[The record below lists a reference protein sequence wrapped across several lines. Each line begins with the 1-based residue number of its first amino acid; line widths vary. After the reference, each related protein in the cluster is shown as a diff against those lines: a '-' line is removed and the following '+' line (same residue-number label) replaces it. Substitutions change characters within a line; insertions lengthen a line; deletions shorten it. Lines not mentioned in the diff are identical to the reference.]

1 MRKEL
6 WLLRHGKS
14 DRDLAVDDF
23 DRPLKKRGKRA
34 AQHIGEGLRQLHL
47 IPDWIVSSPAKR
59 AHSTAKIV
67 HKALAVESLDVNL
80 DKRLYQE
87 GFERLKTVLA
97 ECPITARRVLLVG
110 HNPELED
117 LLIYLV
123 GAAKLPDADK
133 LLPTATVV
141 RLSMPDD
148 WTDLDAGSA
157 ELLSITYAKRL
168 PEDVVEPEEG
178 VE

>member
-1 MRKEL
+1 MSREL

-14 DRDLAVDDF
+14 DRNLAIDDF

-34 AQHIGEGLRQLHL
+34 AQRIGTWLLQQRL

-59 AHSTAKIV
+59 AINTAKLV
-67 HKALAVESLDVNL
+67 HKAIGVEGLVINQ

-97 ECPITARRVLLVG
+97 ECPSEARRILLVG

-117 LLIYLV
+117 LLISLV
-123 GAAKLPDADK
+123 GTANLPDTDK
-133 LLPTATVV
+133 LLPTAALA
-141 RLSMPDD
+141 RLIMPDD
-148 WTDLDAGSA
+148 CSHLEAGCA
-157 ELLSITYAKRL
+157 RLLSITCAKSL
-168 PEDVVEPEEG
+168 PEEG
-178 VE
+178 IE

>member
-1 MRKEL
+1 MSREL

-14 DRDLAVDDF
+14 NRNLAVDDF

-34 AQHIGEGLRQLHL
+34 AQSIGAWLQQQRL

-59 AHSTAKIV
+59 AISTAKIV
-67 HKALAVESLDVNL
+67 QKAIAEDGLDIMQ

-97 ECPITARRVLLVG
+97 ECPLETRRVLLVG

-117 LLIYLV
+117 LLINLV
-123 GAAKLPDADK
+123 GAANLPDTDK
-133 LLPTATVV
+133 LLPTAALA
-141 RLSMPDD
+141 RLVMPED
-148 WTDLDAGSA
+148 WTHLDAGCA
-157 ELLSITYAKRL
+157 KLLSITCAKSL
-168 PEDVVEPEEG
+168 PDEVIN
-178 VE
+178 

>member
-1 MRKEL
+1 MSREL

-14 DRDLAVDDF
+14 NRNLAVDDF

-34 AQHIGEGLRQLHL
+34 AQSIGAWLQQQRL

-59 AHSTAKIV
+59 AISTAKIV
-67 HKALAVESLDVNL
+67 QKAIAEDGLDIMQ

-97 ECPITARRVLLVG
+97 ECPLETRRVLLVG

-117 LLIYLV
+117 LLINLV
-123 GAAKLPDADK
+123 GAANLPDTDK
-133 LLPTATVV
+133 LLPTAALA
-141 RLSMPDD
+141 RLIMPED
-148 WTDLDAGSA
+148 WTHLDPGCAK
-157 ELLSITYAKRL
+157 LLSITCAKSL
-168 PEDVVEPEEG
+168 PDEVIN
-178 VE
+178 

>member
-34 AQHIGEGLRQLHL
+34 AQQIGEGLHQQHL

-59 AHSTAKIV
+59 AFSTAKIV
-67 HKALAVESLDVNL
+67 HKALAVESLDLNL

-97 ECPITARRVLLVG
+97 ECPITAQRVLLVG

-117 LLIYLV
+117 LLIHLV
-123 GAAKLPDADK
+123 GAAKLPDTDK
-133 LLPTATVV
+133 LLPTATLV
-141 RLSMPDD
+141 RLTMPDD
-148 WTDLDAGSA
+148 WSHLEAGSA
-157 ELLSITYAKRL
+157 ELLSITLAKRL
-168 PEDVVEPEEG
+168 PEDEDTSE
-178 VE
+178 

>member
-1 MRKEL
+1 MSREL

-14 DRDLAVDDF
+14 NRNLAVDDF

-34 AQHIGEGLRQLHL
+34 AQSIGAWLRQQRL

-59 AHSTAKIV
+59 AISTAKIV
-67 HKALAVESLDVNL
+67 QKAIAEDGLDIMQ

-97 ECPITARRVLLVG
+97 ECPLETRRVLLVG

-117 LLIYLV
+117 LLINLV
-123 GAAKLPDADK
+123 GAANLPDTDK
-133 LLPTATVV
+133 LLPTAALA
-141 RLSMPDD
+141 RLIMPED
-148 WTDLDAGSA
+148 WTHLEAGCA
-157 ELLSITYAKRL
+157 KLLSITCAKSL
-168 PEDVVEPEEG
+168 PDEVIN
-178 VE
+178 

>member
-1 MRKEL
+1 MSREL

-14 DRDLAVDDF
+14 DRNLAIDDF

-34 AQHIGEGLRQLHL
+34 AQRIGTWLLQQRL

-59 AHSTAKIV
+59 AINTAKLV
-67 HKALAVESLDVNL
+67 HKTIAVEGLVINQ

-97 ECPITARRVLLVG
+97 ECPSEARRILLVG

-117 LLIYLV
+117 LLISLV
-123 GAAKLPDADK
+123 GAANLPDTDK
-133 LLPTATVV
+133 LLPTAALA
-141 RLSMPDD
+141 RLIVPDD
-148 WTDLDAGSA
+148 CSHLEAGCA
-157 ELLSITYAKRL
+157 RLLSITCAKSL
-168 PEDVVEPEEG
+168 PEEG
-178 VE
+178 IE

>member
-1 MRKEL
+1 MSREL

-14 DRDLAVDDF
+14 DRNIAMEDF
-23 DRPLKKRGKRA
+23 DRPLNKRGKRA
-34 AQHIGEGLRQLHL
+34 AERIGNWLQQQRL

-59 AHSTAKIV
+59 ALTTAKIV
-67 HKALAVESLDVNL
+67 HKAIAVEGVVISQ

-97 ECPITARRVLLVG
+97 ECPTEARRVLLVG

-117 LLIYLV
+117 LLIHLV
-123 GAAKLPDADK
+123 GAANLPDTDK
-133 LLPTATVV
+133 LLPTAALA
-141 RLSMPDD
+141 RLIMPDD
-148 WTDLDAGSA
+148 WSHLEAGCA
-157 ELLSITYAKRL
+157 KLLSITNPKSL
-168 PEDVVEPEEG
+168 PEEG

>member
-1 MRKEL
+1 MSREL

-14 DRDLAVDDF
+14 DRNIAMEDF
-23 DRPLKKRGKRA
+23 DRPLNKRGKRA
-34 AQHIGEGLRQLHL
+34 VERIGTWLQQQRL

-59 AHSTAKIV
+59 ALTTAKIV
-67 HKALAVESLDVNL
+67 HKAIAVEGVVISQ

-97 ECPITARRVLLVG
+97 ECPTEARRVLLVG

-117 LLIYLV
+117 LLIHLA
-123 GAAKLPDADK
+123 GAANLPDTDK
-133 LLPTATVV
+133 LLPTAALA
-141 RLSMPDD
+141 RLIMPDD
-148 WTDLDAGSA
+148 WSHLEAGCA
-157 ELLSITYAKRL
+157 RLLSITCAKFL
-168 PEDVVEPEEG
+168 PEEG

>member
-1 MRKEL
+1 MSREL

-14 DRDLAVDDF
+14 DRNIAMEDF

-34 AQHIGEGLRQLHL
+34 VERIGIWLQQQRL
-47 IPDWIVSSPAKR
+47 IPDWIVSSPANR
-59 AHSTAKIV
+59 AISTAKIV
-67 HKALAVESLDVNL
+67 HKAIAVEGLVITQ

-97 ECPITARRVLLVG
+97 ECPLEARRVLLVG

-117 LLIYLV
+117 LLIHLA
-123 GAAKLPDADK
+123 GADNLPDTDK
-133 LLPTATVV
+133 LLPTAALA
-141 RLSMPDD
+141 RLIMPDE
-148 WTDLDAGSA
+148 WTHLDAGSA
-157 ELLSITYAKRL
+157 KLLSITNPKSL
-168 PEDVVEPEEG
+168 PEEG

>member
-1 MRKEL
+1 MSREL

-14 DRDLAVDDF
+14 DRNLAMEDF

-34 AQHIGEGLRQLHL
+34 AQRIGAWLQQQRL
-47 IPDWIVSSPAKR
+47 IPDWIVSSPANR
-59 AHSTAKIV
+59 AISTAKIV
-67 HKALAVESLDVNL
+67 HKAIAVEGLVISQ

-97 ECPITARRVLLVG
+97 ECPLEARRVLLVG

-117 LLIYLV
+117 LLIHLA
-123 GAAKLPDADK
+123 GADNLPDTDK
-133 LLPTATVV
+133 LLPTAALA
-141 RLSMPDD
+141 RLIMPDD
-148 WTDLDAGSA
+148 WAHLEAGCA
-157 ELLSITYAKRL
+157 RLLSITCTKFL
-168 PEDVVEPEEG
+168 PEEG